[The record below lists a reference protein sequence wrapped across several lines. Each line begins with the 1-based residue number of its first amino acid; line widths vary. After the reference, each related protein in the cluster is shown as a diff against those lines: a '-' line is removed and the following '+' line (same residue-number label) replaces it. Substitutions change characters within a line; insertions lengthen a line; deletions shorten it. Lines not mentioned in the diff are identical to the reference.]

1 MFGRGIEIKTPEQV
15 ALMRRA
21 GLVVAHALEAVRETV
36 APGVTTA
43 ELDAVAHDT
52 IRSHGATSNFLHYGA
67 EPGVPGFPGVICASV
82 NDEVVHGIPGS
93 RELRKGDVVSIDC
106 GAIVDGWHGDAA
118 VTVTVGEVA
127 PEVQQLVDDTERA
140 LWAGIAAGG
149 VGRRVGD
156 VSQAIERSVRSS
168 GDYGIADGYTGHGIG
183 TAMHQAPDVP
193 NVGRAGK
200 GPRIVPGLVLAVEPM
215 VTLGSPDT
223 RTLDDHWTVVSDDGS
238 WAAHWEHT
246 VTWTADGAW
255 VLTALDG
262 GRARLAELGVPY
274 AGDDAS

>member
-36 APGVTTA
+36 APGVPTA
-43 ELDAVAHDT
+43 ELDVVAHDT
-52 IRSHGATSNFLHYGA
+52 IRAHGATSNFLHYGA

-93 RELRKGDVVSIDC
+93 RVLREGDVVSIDC
-106 GAIVDGWHGDAA
+106 GAIVDGWHGDSA

-127 PEVQQLVDDTERA
+127 PEVQQLVDNTERA

-156 VSQAIERSVRSS
+156 VSHAIERSVRSA

-183 TAMHQAPDVP
+183 TARR
-193 NVGRAGK
+193 RAC
-200 GPRIVPGLVLAVEPM
+200 
-215 VTLGSPDT
+215 
-223 RTLDDHWTVVSDDGS
+223 
-238 WAAHWEHT
+238 AAR
-246 VTWTADGAW
+246 
-255 VLTALDG
+255 
-262 GRARLAELGVPY
+262 RARCALRGRRRVVAVAVQRRGAATTGAVVRVEAIVR
-274 AGDDAS
+274 AT